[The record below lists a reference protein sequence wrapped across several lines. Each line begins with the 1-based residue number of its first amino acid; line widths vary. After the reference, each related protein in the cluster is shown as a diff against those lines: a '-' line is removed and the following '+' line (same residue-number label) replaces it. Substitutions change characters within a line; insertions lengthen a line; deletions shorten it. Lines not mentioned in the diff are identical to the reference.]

1 MNAEKNRWNL
11 EGGKLFNCPE
21 SEMKRNTFH
30 RTKNVDKVLEKIE
43 LGDNLEKDDLIYFGV
58 ALTTERLGVIIERGE
73 RKKQCWKRKINKK
86 WT

>member
-1 MNAEKNRWNL
+1 
-11 EGGKLFNCPE
+11 
-21 SEMKRNTFH
+21 MKRNTFH

-73 RKKQCWKRKINKK
+73 RKKQC
-86 WT
+86 